1 MWELR
6 ISLLT
11 LGSLD
16 FLIAPKDGNEEKP
29 FYKLAD
35 HVEERKEEE
44 WSDDFRG
51 EGHVEDGRA
60 ELDILASGLH
70 ADSAAAPVEVTQPA
84 PYALRGAALLAC
96 LLPPRCSRTHSIVQ
110 DRKMGESLTHSL
122 KSLIQP
128 CRQVVASRFMSGSF
142 Y

>member
-11 LGSLD
+11 LGRLH

-29 FYKLAD
+29 FSKLAD

-84 PYALRGAALLAC
+84 PYALTGAASLAC
-96 LLPPRCSRTHSIVQ
+96 FLPPRCSRTHSIVQ
-110 DRKMGESLTHSL
+110 DRKMGESQGCGEHMVSRKVIDSFL
-122 KSLIQP
+122 KSTHL
-128 CRQVVASRFMSGSF
+128 AL
-142 Y
+142 